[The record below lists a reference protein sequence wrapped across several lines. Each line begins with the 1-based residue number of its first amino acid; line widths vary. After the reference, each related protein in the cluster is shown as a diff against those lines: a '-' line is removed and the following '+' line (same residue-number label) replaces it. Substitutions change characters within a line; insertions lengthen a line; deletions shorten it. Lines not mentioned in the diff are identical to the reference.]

1 MRIAEQL
8 ESLRLPGLARHAPA
22 VGEWRDTVIACLPE
36 LARRWILRRDRQLV
50 LILASGTRADL
61 YFAAGDHRQRIGTM
75 ELAGQGTLPVLGSGA
90 RRDRERTVLQLPA
103 DRVLRRLVT
112 FPAQVREN
120 LSQVLRYEI
129 DRISPFSAE
138 EVYFDFS
145 WRNAAGRPDRLIVE
159 IALCRRDWLQ
169 PWIERLR
176 EVGRPV
182 DRLTWE
188 GAWPRANLLSAAD
201 RPARKV
207 VLFTVQR
214 SMGLIALLLFAAIL
228 VSPLWQREQILDRV
242 RGDLRNARAEAAEVD
257 VVRQALER
265 AREGSQAVLREKVR
279 QPRMTDLLRELTQR
293 LPDDTWVQS
302 LDLRDGEVQIRGE
315 SARATAL
322 IELLERTPGLDGV
335 GFRSPVTQ
343 VAQTGSERFHIAFR
357 FKPSAEP

>member
-8 ESLRLPGLARHAPA
+8 ESLRLPGLLPNAPIF
-22 VGEWRDTVIACLPE
+22 GKWRDTVIACLPE
-36 LARRWILRRDRQLV
+36 VARRWILRRDRQLLVV
-50 LILASGTRADL
+50 LTSAARADL
-61 YFAAGDHRQRIGTM
+61 YLAAGDDRQRIGTL
-75 ELAGQGTLPVLGSGA
+75 ELAGQGTLPVLDSGA

-103 DRVLRRLVT
+103 DQVLRRSVT

-120 LSQVLRYEI
+120 LSNVLRYEI
-129 DRISPFSAE
+129 DRISPFPAD

-159 IALCRRDWLQ
+159 IALCRRDRLQ

-176 EVGRPV
+176 EIGRPI

-207 VLFTVQR
+207 VLFTAQR
-214 SMGLIALLLFAAIL
+214 AMGLVALLLLVAVF
-228 VSPLWQREQILDRV
+228 VSPLWQRGQILERLQV
-242 RGDLRNARAEAAEVD
+242 DLRNARAEAVEVD

-265 AREGSQAVLREKVR
+265 AREGSQAVLREKVK

-302 LDLRDGEVQIRGE
+302 LDVRDGEVQIRGE

-322 IELLERTPGLDGV
+322 IELLARTPGLDGV

-357 FKPSAEP
+357 FKPSAEL